1 MRRVRM
7 LSILIFV
14 VALVVFWF
22 GKLHELANAD
32 FAGPKIEMTETTII
46 VSAKASEE
54 SLLAGVSAVDLK
66 DGDVTGS
73 LVVEGKGNFIEK
85 GRREITIAAFDS
97 DHHVTKATREVVYN
111 DYHSPV
117 FSLNAPL
124 KFSVGVQN
132 ILGGISAQDVL
143 DGNLTENIKV
153 SSEYKLD
160 VTTPGIYPM
169 MFTVSNS
176 AGDVVDL
183 PVNVEIFDP
192 NEETLKPQIMLTQY
206 LVYTAPGVPVN
217 PWEYVRSITMD
228 GNEYIRSDDGVF
240 RDMQPEEEQERT
252 EIRPEEVA
260 VIQNFD
266 YGMPGVYELV
276 YQVSGA
282 NGIVGA
288 ATLIVVVSE

>member
-22 GKLHELANAD
+22 GKVQELTNAD
-32 FAGPKIEMTETTII
+32 FAGPKIEMAETTIM
-46 VSAKASEE
+46 VSAGAPEKSF
-54 SLLAGVSAVDLK
+54 LAGVSAVDLK

-73 LVVEGKGNFIEK
+73 LVVESKGNFIEK

-97 DHHVTKATREVVYN
+97 DHHVTKATREIIYS
-111 DYHSPV
+111 DYHSPM
-117 FSLNAPL
+117 FSLSAPL
-124 KFSVGVQN
+124 KFPTGVQN
-132 ILGGISAQDVL
+132 ILDGISAQDVL

-160 VTTPGIYPM
+160 VTTPGTYPM
-169 MFTVSNS
+169 MFIVSNS

-183 PVNVEIFDP
+183 PVNVEIYDP
-192 NEETLKPQIMLTQY
+192 GEERLKPQIALTQY
-206 LVYTAPGVPVN
+206 LVYTAPGIPIN
-217 PWEYVRSITMD
+217 PWEYVRAITM
-228 GNEYIRSDDGVF
+228 NEHEYIRSDDGVF
-240 RDMQPEEEQERT
+240 RDMSPEAEQEKI

-266 YGMPGVYELV
+266 YGTPGVYEVV
-276 YQVSGA
+276 YQIAGEDGVSGT
-282 NGIVGA
+282 

>member
-22 GKLHELANAD
+22 GKMHELANAD
-32 FAGPKIEMTETTII
+32 FAGPKIEMTETTIM
-46 VSAKASEE
+46 VPAGASEE

-73 LVVEGKGNFIEK
+73 LVVESKGNFIEK

-97 DHHVTKATREVVYN
+97 DHHVTKATREVVYS

-117 FSLNAPL
+117 FSLSAPL
-124 KFSVGVQN
+124 KFPTGVQN
-132 ILGGISAQDVL
+132 ILSGISAQDVL
-143 DGNLTENIKV
+143 DGNLTENIKI

-160 VTTPGIYPM
+160 VTTPGTYPM

-183 PVNVEIFDP
+183 PVNVEIFDSS
-192 NEETLKPQIMLTQY
+192 EEALKPQIMLTQY
-206 LVYTAPGVPVN
+206 LVYTSPGVPVN

-228 GNEYIRSDDGVF
+228 GNEYIRSDDGIF

-266 YGMPGVYELV
+266 YGTPGVYEVV
-276 YQVSGA
+276 YQISGA
-282 NGIVGA
+282 DGIAGT